1 MNRRPGDPP
10 QNPPAAA
17 PHGEEK
23 DAFKTLCNFE
33 VHLTPPALVERLCNG
48 EPLPEICRE
57 AIYAEELLELAEAL
71 GRKHLVTLISC
82 GP

>member
-1 MNRRPGDPP
+1 MSRRPGDPS
-10 QNPPAAA
+10 QNLPTAA
-17 PHGEEK
+17 PYGEEK

-48 EPLPEICRE
+48 ESLPPICRE
-57 AIYAEELLELAEAL
+57 AVFVEELIELAEAL
-71 GRKHLVTLISC
+71 GRGRLVTLISC

>member
-1 MNRRPGDPP
+1 MSWRLGGPP
-10 QNPPAAA
+10 QNPPTA
-17 PHGEEK
+17 PYREEK
-23 DAFKTLCNFE
+23 DSLKILCNFE

-48 EPLPEICRE
+48 EPLPPVCRE
-57 AIYAEELLELAEAL
+57 AIFTEELLELAEAL